1 MKNIKSILLLLVAVF
16 ATSCSEDSISDDL
29 SSVNSSQPNNI
40 NSTLQISND
49 NSGIV
54 KITPTGNDATFFTVD
69 FGDGTSEPVTLS
81 AGENVSHVY
90 PEGSYTV
97 KIIATSITGFET
109 ESLIPFQITYRAPEN
124 IEITKNIDGYNL
136 TVSATADFANGFL
149 VYYGDVA
156 NEIGTPMAVGQTLPP
171 HTYPNAGTYQLR
183 VVALSGGVATSEL
196 IEEVVIFDPFELP
209 ITFESDF
216 INYFFGTFG
225 DVNFAKVD
233 NPNPTGLNT
242 SAKVGRYTKPM
253 NVPNWSGTYSPLDN
267 PIDFANGNKI
277 KVLVH
282 ASEVGKMLNV
292 ELEWAVGGN
301 PANGVAVVKVANTVA
316 NQWQELTFDFST
328 IAGIPADAQFTQ
340 LVLRYNDAD
349 NGAGEVIYLD
359 NIRLT
364 N

>member
-1 MKNIKSILLLLVAVF
+1 MKNIKSILLLLA
-16 ATSCSEDSISDDL
+16 ATAFVGCSEDSISEDL
-29 SSVNSSQPNNI
+29 SSVNSSEPNNI
-40 NSTLQISND
+40 NSVIQVSND
-49 NSGIV
+49 NSGEV
-54 KITPTGNDATFFTVD
+54 KITPTGSDAVFFTVD

-81 AGENVSHVY
+81 AGENVTHVY

-97 KIIATSITGFET
+97 KINATSITGHET
-109 ESLIPFQITYRAPEN
+109 ESLIPFQIIYRAPEN
-124 IEITKNIDGYNL
+124 IEITKSVEGYNL

-149 VYYGDVA
+149 VYYGDVT
-156 NEIGTPMAVGQTLPP
+156 NETGTPMAVGQTLPP
-171 HTYPNAGTYQLR
+171 HTYPSAGTYQLK
-183 VVALSGGVATSEL
+183 VVALSGGTATSEL
-196 IEEVVIFDPFELP
+196 TEEVNIYDPFELP

-216 INYFFGTFG
+216 VNYFFGTFG
-225 DVNFAKVD
+225 DVVFEKVD
-233 NPNPTGLNT
+233 NPTPSGLNT

-267 PIDFANGNKI
+267 PIDFASGNII
-277 KVLVH
+277 KVLIH

-301 PANGVAVVKVANTVA
+301 PANGVAVLKVANTVA
-316 NQWQELTFDFST
+316 NQWEELTFDFST

-340 LVLRYNDAD
+340 LVLRYNDAE
-349 NGAGEVIYLD
+349 NGAGEVIYID